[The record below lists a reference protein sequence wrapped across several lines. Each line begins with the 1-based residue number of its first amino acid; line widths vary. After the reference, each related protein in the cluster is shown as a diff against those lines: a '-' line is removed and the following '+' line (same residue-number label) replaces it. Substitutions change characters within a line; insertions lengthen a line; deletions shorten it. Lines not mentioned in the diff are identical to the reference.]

1 MPNKEF
7 SAFFKACRIKTGQTL
22 RTFCQQHSFDPGNI
36 SRLERGRM
44 APPASAQKLTE
55 YAKALGIKKGSD
67 DWYTFFDLAAA
78 AKGRIP
84 NDLMSDEEVVGKLPA
99 LFRTLRG
106 DSVDQDSLDNLIERI
121 RET

>member
-1 MPNKEF
+1 MSSRNF
-7 SAFFKACRIKTGQTL
+7 GSFFKECRIKTGLTL
-22 RTFCQQHSFDPGNI
+22 RAFCLQYEYDPGNI
-36 SRLERGRM
+36 SRLERSRL
-44 APPASAQKLTE
+44 APPTAEEKLNE
-55 YAKALGIKKGSD
+55 YANSLDISKDSE
-67 DWYTFFDLAAA
+67 DWFTFLDLAAA

-106 DSVDQDSLDNLIERI
+106 DSVSQEDLDKLVERI